1 MASALATSILFL
13 ALPAALAAP
22 PAACCVYGGTG
33 AATMTANA
41 VITLP
46 GRPAA
51 ALTVALG
58 AGTADGGDDF
68 VAVIVGSENG
78 PEASV
83 AGWNIRENATSQTI
97 TVWSQAADGGG
108 APTCSRGTVDPAKG
122 YMPSLKLCFGE
133 GSAYPDFL
141 SSFMVGGVLPA
152 SWWGI
157 NGTQGAL
164 FSITDAGCAP
174 VALTAPGTPFGTGA
188 FSLDVQGGG
197 PDAAP
202 AAWAEAPSAC
212 GF

>member
-1 MASALATSILFL
+1 MISTRVALLSLL
-13 ALPAALAAP
+13 ALPAALAVP

-41 VITLP
+41 VMTLP

-51 ALTVALG
+51 VLTVALG
-58 AGTADGGDDF
+58 AGTAEGGDSF
-68 VAVIVGSENG
+68 VAVIVGSDNG

-83 AGWNIRENATSQTI
+83 AGWTIRENETSQTI

-122 YMPSLKLCFGE
+122 YLPSLKICFGE
-133 GSAYPDFL
+133 GSAYPDLL

-157 NGTQGAL
+157 NGTTGAL
-164 FSITDAGCAP
+164 FSVTDVGCAP
-174 VALTAPGTPFGTGA
+174 VSLTAHGTPFGTGA